1 MRFSEAYI
9 PSMQVFFFCVSSYHR
24 RYAGF
29 FLPVSV
35 HTIDAGFRLCVLAHT
50 IDAVIFFGVLAH
62 TVDSA
67 FSVCV
72 SSTCQLTASIDAH
85 E

>member
-1 MRFSEAYI
+1 MLAHTIED
-9 PSMQVFFFCVSSYHR
+9 
-24 RYAGF
+24 AGF

-85 E
+85 Q